1 MNSKGGRVF
10 MDVAYRTTNDSVY
23 VSVFS
28 QVVSGILSRKNECE
42 FIFSAFYKWIAT
54 GQLASCSKK
63 GLWVYK
69 VGLDRNSLDES
80 ESGDESPHSKF

>member
-1 MNSKGGRVF
+1 MLRIARQTIQSMYLF
-10 MDVAYRTTNDSVY
+10 SVRLFPEY
-23 VSVFS
+23 
-28 QVVSGILSRKNECE
+28 LSRKMNASSS
-42 FIFSAFYKWIAT
+42 FSAFDKWIAT

-69 VGLDRNSLDES
+69 VGLDRNSLVES